1 MSKTLYTDKALDCIA
16 MCLNPKTRQLTLE
29 GTVRSSKTVSA
40 IEGFFERVY
49 YSKNLRHLAASF
61 TMSTLNDNIL
71 IADGFG
77 LLTKY
82 EKYCTLTKDRIGG
95 NYLVV
100 NCGKYG
106 KKRISLC
113 GYSNRKMW
121 KNVLGGS
128 IENMLID
135 EANIAELQFLL
146 ECYARQT
153 SFPNPLTIYTLNGD
167 IPTAPIYDFINPS
180 KIIGECPASI
190 RAQMDKVAKKE
201 GYYYT
206 HWTMKD
212 NPIMTPQKIA
222 DASTL
227 YPPGS
232 FYHTI
237 KILGE
242 RGTPGQ
248 AIYVDYIDESKVL
261 QKLDIAKYHSFIIS
275 MDIGATRAQNSITLM
290 GFLPGYLG
298 CAVFEQESFLQC
310 GYEEKTARLMK
321 FVRKW
326 QGLGARVI
334 ENVIIDSAE
343 QNYIRDLQAK
353 FAKER
358 LPAVIGSYKATIKER
373 IDMNVILLSSGKLL
387 FNDTPGGRA
396 ALDAFKQ
403 ATWKEEAVGKERKDE
418 NEPWNDKLDSIEYGQ
433 TRHMKALIRSA
444 ASVKNVRY

>member
-1 MSKTLYTDKALDCIA
+1 MSKTLYTEKALDCIA
-16 MCLNPKTRQLTLE
+16 MCVNPKTRQLTLE

-82 EKYCTLTKDRIGG
+82 EKYCTLTKDRIGSS
-95 NYLVV
+95 YLDVD
-100 NCGKYG
+100 CGKYG
-106 KKRISLC
+106 KKKISLC
-113 GYSNRKMW
+113 GYSNKKMW

-167 IPTAPIYDFINPS
+167 VPTAPIYDFINPS
-180 KIIGECPASI
+180 KIIGDCPASI
-190 RAQMDKVAKKE
+190 RAQMDKVDKKA

-227 YPPGS
+227 YPVGS

-242 RGTPGQ
+242 RGTPGE
-248 AIYVDYIDESKVL
+248 AIYVDYIDESKIL
-261 QKLDIAKYHSFIIS
+261 QKIDIAKLHSFIVS
-275 MDIGATRAQNSITLM
+275 MDIGATRAQNSITLL
-290 GFLPGYLG
+290 GFTANYQTV
-298 CAVFEQESFLQC
+298 AVVAQESFSQV
-310 GYEEKTARLMK
+310 GYKEKTERLK
-321 FVRKW
+321 AFIRKW
-326 QGLGARVI
+326 KGLGASYI

-343 QNYIRDLQAK
+343 QNYIQDLREVFQR
-353 FAKER
+353 EG
-358 LPAVIGSYKATIKER
+358 LPEVIGSYKATIKER
-373 IDMNVILLSSGKLL
+373 IDMNIILFASGKII
-387 FNDTPGGRA
+387 FNDTPDGRA
-396 ALDAFKQ
+396 ALNAFKE
-403 ATWKEEAVGKERKDE
+403 ATWKEGEIGKERKDE
-418 NEPWNDKLDSIEYGQ
+418 NEPWNDKLDSIEYGE

-444 ASVKNVRY
+444 KAGKI